1 MASLDEGS
9 LVPALA
15 IEMPNENVV
24 QTSSK
29 KGGGWVTAPFL
40 LGLQHHEET
49 SRRKIHVVAVV
60 PFAGSSLASSI
71 TSYGVTIDL
80 LQFLVLR
87 FNISNIRASQITNII
102 NSVTSLSPVAG
113 AVLWSSLA
121 SSIASYGVTIDLLQ
135 FLVRRFNISN
145 IRASQI
151 TNIINS
157 VTYLSPVA
165 GAVLC
170 DSYLGNFLTI
180 SVFTFISCLGTL
192 MLALAAWL
200 PSMAPPFCV
209 GDGQLG
215 SCQPPSPTQFAF
227 LRLAFSVTTLGGAG
241 TWYTYVTIGANQF
254 DRKKEQERFVS
265 YYFITTTVS
274 TLIPSTVIVYVMD
287 NVGWNW
293 GYGLCAVLS
302 AISLALFLP
311 VKWFCRDA
319 RPEGSPFI
327 NLARVV
333 VSAARKIKLR
343 LSVKE
348 EDYCHG
354 SGKHSNLTDSLSLIN
369 KAALITGGDTHSDG
383 SIAKR
388 WRLCTIQE
396 VEDLKTLIWLFPLWS
411 TGIYLNIATAV
422 QTNLTIL
429 QSLAM
434 DRSLGPSC
442 WILYFVAEVAAEV
455 PAASFQVFSYIS
467 MGICL
472 PLIDRFFYPFSR
484 LLVRRPLTLLHRIGV
499 GHVLVI
505 VGLAAMACVEARR
518 LQVMHQRGLAVAGDH
533 LDAFVPMSAL
543 WLVLPLAILG
553 ASSAFYLPDQVSL
566 YYQEFPASLKN
577 VGTSVCLLAVGIGY
591 YLSTTLV
598 HAVQKVTPWLTDDIN
613 SGRVDNVYWILA
625 GLEGLNFLY
634 YVLCAKLYKLQ
645 SSG

>member
-1 MASLDEGS
+1 MVLEKEDDGQEMARLDEGS

-15 IEMPNENVV
+15 IEMPNEKVG

-29 KGGGWVTAPFL
+29 KGGGWVTAPFI
-40 LGLQHHEET
+40 LG
-49 SRRKIHVVAVV
+49 
-60 PFAGSSLASSI
+60 
-71 TSYGVTIDL
+71 
-80 LQFLVLR
+80 
-87 FNISNIRASQITNII
+87 
-102 NSVTSLSPVAG
+102 
-113 AVLWSSLA
+113 SSLA

-157 VTYLSPVA
+157 VTYLAPVA

-170 DSYLGNFLTI
+170 DSYLGCFLTI
-180 SVFTFISCLGTL
+180 SVFTFISFLGTS
-192 MLALAAWL
+192 MLAVAAWL
-200 PSMAPPFCV
+200 PSMAPPSC
-209 GDGQLG
+209 DGQLG
-215 SCQPPSPTQFAF
+215 SCKPSSPTQFAF
-227 LRLAFSVTTLGGAG
+227 LCLAFSVTTLGGAG
-241 TWYTYVTIGANQF
+241 TWFTYVTMGANQF

-274 TLIPSTVIVYVMD
+274 TLVPSTVIVYVMD

-311 VKWFCRDA
+311 AKWFCRDA

-333 VSAARKIKLR
+333 VSAARKIKFR
-343 LSVKE
+343 LSVKK

-354 SGKHSNLTDSLSLIN
+354 SGKHSDLTDSFSFVN
-369 KAALITGGDTHSDG
+369 KAALITGGDTHLDG

-396 VEDLKTLIWLFPLWS
+396 VEDLKTLIRLFPLWS
-411 TGIYLNIATAV
+411 TGIYLNIANAV

-434 DRSLGPSC
+434 DRSLGPS
-442 WILYFVAEVAAEV
+442 FKV

-484 LLVRRPLTLLHRIGV
+484 MLVRRPLTLLHRIGV

-533 LDAFVPMSAL
+533 LDAVVPMSAL

-553 ASSAFYLPDQVSL
+553 AGSAFYLPDQVNL

-591 YLSTTLV
+591 YLSTTV
-598 HAVQKVTPWLTDDIN
+598 VRAVQKVTPWLTDDIN